1 MSNHTD
7 RITAALEA
15 ADKATP
21 GKWEVV
27 EDVFGEHPD
36 IRDSE
41 GRLIATVR
49 REFPMSEERRTHN
62 AKVLAAAPDMAA
74 EIVKLRKWQS
84 EAADYLGEARAY
96 YADKAELWKGRDREK
111 QYQLHVDV
119 IDRLI
124 AEAKEQGE

>member
-1 MSNHTD
+1 MTD

-21 GKWEVV
+21 GPWVIYDLTGVATKSNIGIAECWVRKDWDTEANAT
-27 EDVFGEHPD
+27 
-36 IRDSE
+36 
-41 GRLIATVR
+41 LI
-49 REFPMSEERRTHN
+49 
-62 AKVLAAAPDMAA
+62 AAAPDMAS

-124 AEAKEQGE
+124 AEAKETQE